1 MGPMKN
7 PFRNVYSSVSILIFT
22 LSMAAWALYHFLN
35 IGRQTLTEEEKG
47 GELEEDQEKTRV
59 RLGKVQIENR
69 VKLPL
74 DIFML
79 VGIML
84 GLLILQFY
92 KNLALRYVNQNGIRE
107 V

>member
-1 MGPMKN
+1 M
-7 PFRNVYSSVSILIFT
+7 
-22 LSMAAWALYHFLN
+22 
-35 IGRQTLTEEEKG
+35 TEEEKG
-47 GELEEDQEKTRV
+47 GELEEDQEKNRV

-92 KNLALRYVNQNGIRE
+92 KNLALRYVNQNGIGE